1 LRRIFFTKQS
11 VEKIRA
17 DKKCATTRLCK
28 NKLQYELNE
37 NYQVWEG
44 TRWKNKKTNIV
55 IKFYKSKIWEYP
67 TDFGRVLLDCPSL
80 ANEEGFDGYWGAY
93 LRELARLNPAMRGGG
108 KVLLNTL
115 WFEVVQNE

>member
-1 LRRIFFTKQS
+1 M
-11 VEKIRA
+11 
-17 DKKCATTRLCK
+17 CK

-55 IKFYKSKIWEYP
+55 IKFFKSKIWEYP
-67 TDFGRVLLDCPSL
+67 TDFGRILLDHPTL
-80 ANEEGFDGYWGAY
+80 AKEEGFDGYWGVY
-93 LRELARLNPAMRGGG
+93 LRELARLNPAMRGGE

-115 WFEVVQNE
+115 WFEVIQNE